1 MYINF
6 ILQSHVLLYTKY
18 IDFVINSYCFYIF
31 ISINIYIYLYML
43 QIHKL
48 VLIFLKREVLN
59 KIILNKF

>member
-18 IDFVINSYCFYIF
+18 IYFVINSYCFYIL
-31 ISINIYIYLYML
+31 ININMYIYLYML
-43 QIHKL
+43 QVHKL
-48 VLIFLKREVLN
+48 ILIFLKRKVLN